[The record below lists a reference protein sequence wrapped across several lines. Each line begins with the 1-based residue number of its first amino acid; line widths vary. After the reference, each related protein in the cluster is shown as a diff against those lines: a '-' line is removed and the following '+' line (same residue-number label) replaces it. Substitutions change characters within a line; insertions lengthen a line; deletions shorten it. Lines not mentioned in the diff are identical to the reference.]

1 MYNPS
6 NTPFQM
12 IDLNNIEDFDNM
24 DDIRKEIKRRI
35 KAHNEGTL
43 NNFEGLSPIEM
54 QALHYEFPNSQSP
67 LKLNTL
73 SDKELEL
80 CPLLMQVRFL
90 IDKMKGKNNIQLTKT
105 GALNTKLVKEL
116 YDLGYLKSQLI
127 EEGMRKLYKESD
139 APSVSITRILLEI
152 SSLAKKRHGKLSLT
166 KKGEKL
172 ADDGNAILKELI
184 TVLFHKFNWGYFDG
198 YESENIGKINP
209 AYSIYLLKKFGE
221 EKRTTDFYA
230 DKYFKAFPTLFTDG
244 NYPYQSYTV
253 RTFDRYFRYLGFI
266 EVIRKK
272 FSRPYHVKKM
282 PFLDIL
288 ISQN

>member
-1 MYNPS
+1 
-6 NTPFQM
+6 M
-12 IDLNNIEDFDNM
+12 IDLSNLEGFDSM
-24 DDIRKEIKRRI
+24 DDIRKEIERRI
-35 KAHNEGTL
+35 KAHNEGTIDD
-43 NNFEGLSPIEM
+43 FEGLSPDEM
-54 QALHYEFPNSQSP
+54 RVLHYEFPNSQSP

-73 SDKELEL
+73 SEKELEQ

-90 IDKMKGKNNIQLTKT
+90 IDKMIGGNSIQLTKT

-116 YDLGYLKSQLI
+116 YGLGYLKNELI
-127 EEGMRKLYKESD
+127 EEGMQKLVKEVD
-139 APSVSITRILLEI
+139 APSVEITRILLEI

-172 ADDGNAILKELI
+172 AEDGNAILKELI
-184 TVLFHKFNWGYFDG
+184 TIMFHKFNWAYFDG
-198 YESENIGKINP
+198 FDSENIGRINP
-209 AYSIYLLKKFGE
+209 AYSIYLLKKYGE

-230 DKYFKAFPTLFTDG
+230 DKYFKAFPNLFTDG

-266 EVIRKK
+266 EVNRKN
-272 FSRPYHVKKM
+272 FSRPYHIKKT

-288 ISQN
+288 ITHN